1 MAGGLARRFA
11 GRSVAF
17 YAANLASVL
26 LPLVSVPYLT
36 RTLGPSAWGE
46 LALAQA
52 VATTLAVLVEF
63 GHVQSGTRA
72 LLHAGSKQEGAAL
85 AGTILLGKLV
95 LALIGSLLLAGLAGF
110 GLLPVRPALLVA
122 AGAAGIGLGLSP
134 LWLVQAGERVAAF
147 LVIDVAAKASAVV
160 ALPLFVREPADAQL
174 VLWLQAAAALVALVG
189 GLLLAGFR
197 PPARIPTLAEV
208 GRLLHA
214 QRHGF
219 LFRATILTYTT
230 ANVVVLGLVA
240 ASHQVGLF
248 AAVDRSVRLVACFAG
263 PLGQALYP
271 LLARASRADPA
282 AAARIVA
289 GTTVG
294 VLAVGVALGVVLLV
308 AAEPIVRTLLGP
320 DFAEAAP
327 VLRILAPLPALI
339 CVSNILGIQWMFAI
353 GAEPAFVRILAL
365 AGAVCLPSGAALG
378 AAAGAVGMAV
388 AATVAEIVVTGGILV
403 HLAWTRMLPTRNF
416 AGRRAHAH

>member
-1 MAGGLARRFA
+1 MGGGLVRRIA

-17 YAANLASVL
+17 YAANLASAL

-46 LALAQA
+46 LAIAQA
-52 VATTLAVLVEF
+52 VATSLAVVVEF
-63 GHVQSGTRA
+63 GHVQSGTRT
-72 LLHAGSKQEGAAL
+72 LLRAGSAQEAATL

-95 LALIGSLLLAGLAGF
+95 LALVGSVLLAGLAGF

-134 LWLVQAGERVAAF
+134 LWLVQAGERVAPF
-147 LVIDVAAKASAVV
+147 LALDVAAKALAVA
-160 ALPLFVREPADAQL
+160 ALPLFVRDAAHAHL
-174 VLWLQAAAALVALVG
+174 VLWLQAAAAAVAFVG
-189 GLLLAGFR
+189 GLLLARFR
-197 PPARIPTLAEV
+197 PTSPLPSLGDVT
-208 GRLLHA
+208 RLLLA

-219 LFRATILTYTT
+219 LFRATIWTYTT

-240 ASHQVGLF
+240 ASDQVGLF
-248 AAVDRSVRLVACFAG
+248 AAVDRTVRLVACFAG

-271 LLARASRADPA
+271 LLARASRTDPA
-282 AAARIVA
+282 AAARVVA

-294 VLAVGVALGVVLLV
+294 VLAVGIALGVVLLV
-308 AAEPIVRTLLGP
+308 AAEPVVRILLGR

-327 VLRILAPLPALI
+327 VLRILAPLPVLI
-339 CVSNILGIQWMFAI
+339 CVSNILGVQWMFAI
-353 GAEPAFVRILAL
+353 GAESSFVRILAL
-365 AGAVCLPSGAALG
+365 AGGVCLSSGAVLG

-388 AATVAEIVVTGGILV
+388 AAALAELVVTGGIVLHLV
-403 HLAWTRMLPTRNF
+403 RTRTLPTRSF